1 VELGRRDTVCWA
13 CHHVIKTPGVYI
25 KYVWVWMSLKVAGAM
40 VAVVLLIRYK
50 TQVEAVLRTA
60 LQSLLKH

>member
-1 VELGRRDTVCWA
+1 
-13 CHHVIKTPGVYI
+13 
-25 KYVWVWMSLKVAGAM
+25 